1 MKQSFCAL
9 LILAGVILL
18 STAFTP
24 AKKKWKSLLNGKD
37 LSGWEVFVGP
47 KEKDGEPLGLNNDP
61 LNLFSVI
68 EYEGEK
74 VLRIS
79 GEINASIATK
89 EEFENYQLVME
100 FKWGKKV
107 YSKLNSGL
115 LYHSYGDY
123 GAGLGVWMSSHEL
136 QLWTGHIGD
145 SYRMGKT
152 YCEIPSIKNSE
163 DKYVYNKTGE
173 NTKSVPKTRSVIVA
187 KDEDYEK
194 QKGAWNRIELYC
206 YGRTS
211 VHVINRKVNMIN
223 YKSGKYLDDGTVE
236 PLTKGKIQLQSEG
249 GELFIRNIEIR
260 SIDQIPP
267 KLLK

>member
-1 MKQSFCAL
+1 MKQSFYSF
-9 LILAGVILL
+9 LILAGIIIS

-24 AKKKWKSLLNGKD
+24 VKKKWKSLLNGKD

-68 EYEGEK
+68 EYDGEK

-89 EEFENYQLVME
+89 EEFKNYHLIME
-100 FKWGKKV
+100 FKWGEKV
-107 YSKLNSGL
+107 YTKFNSGL

-123 GAGLGVWMSSHEL
+123 GVGLGVWMSSHEL
-136 QLWTGHIGD
+136 QLWTGHVGD

-152 YCEIPSIKNSE
+152 YCEIPAIKDKN
-163 DKYVYNKTGE
+163 DKYTYNKSE
-173 NTKSVPKTRSVIVA
+173 NHIKSIPNTSSRIVS
-187 KDEDYEK
+187 KDKDYEK
-194 QKGAWNRIELYC
+194 SKGGWNTVELYC
-206 YGRTS
+206 HGRTS
-211 VHVINRKVNMIN
+211 VHVVNGKVNMIN
-223 YKSGKYLDDGTVE
+223 FKSGKYLDDGTVE

-249 GELFIRNIEIR
+249 GELFIRNMKIR
-260 SIDQIPP
+260 PIDQIPS